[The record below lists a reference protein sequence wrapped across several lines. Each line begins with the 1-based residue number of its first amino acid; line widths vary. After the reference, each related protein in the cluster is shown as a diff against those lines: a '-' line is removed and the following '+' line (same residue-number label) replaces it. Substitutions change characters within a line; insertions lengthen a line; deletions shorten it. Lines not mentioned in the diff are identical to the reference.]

1 MKGHYRPYK
10 EEDIAVI
17 AANMCEADAVEIML
31 SDGLEPLAALE
42 RACRDL
48 EEVNT
53 IVSPEGELLGMFGL
67 SYIDELTGSPW
78 MLTTGKLSNYYMQ
91 FLRESRNWIKHA
103 NNQKELLINFVHVDN
118 QNAINWLKFLKFK
131 FIRKVTYG
139 VGKGEFYEFVRIR
152 DV

>member
-10 EEDIAVI
+10 KEDIAVI

-31 SDGLEPLAALE
+31 SDGLEPLPALE
-42 RACRDL
+42 RACRDSD
-48 EEVNT
+48 EVNT